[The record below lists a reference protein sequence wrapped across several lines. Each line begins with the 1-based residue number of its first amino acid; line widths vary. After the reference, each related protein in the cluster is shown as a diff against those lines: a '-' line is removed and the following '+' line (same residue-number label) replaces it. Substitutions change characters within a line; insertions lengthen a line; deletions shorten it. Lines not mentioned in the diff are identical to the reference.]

1 MTAMVDIPAGR
12 QICAT
17 ISAVDP
23 KRTIIRKPLELFD
36 PQATLT
42 TIAEVSVALA
52 GFTGVVAVLGSRRD
66 HEWTPEE
73 RLQLR
78 TLVETSLTA
87 LFLSF
92 APSVLGLVMTS
103 ESAVWRLANLLL
115 GAMHLASITMFI
127 VRTKVAKPTGG
138 QLALLASGF
147 SVILAHFL
155 AAAGLLPWYAA
166 IFILGLLQLVFVAT
180 FNFVLLL
187 FPVEASN

>member
-1 MTAMVDIPAGR
+1 M
-12 QICAT
+12 
-17 ISAVDP
+17 
-23 KRTIIRKPLELFD
+23 FD

-127 VRTKVAKPTGG
+127 ARTKVAKPTGG

-155 AAAGLLPWYAA
+155 AAAGLLPWYDA
-166 IFILGLLQLVFVAT
+166 IFTLGLLQLIFVAT

>member
-1 MTAMVDIPAGR
+1 M
-12 QICAT
+12 
-17 ISAVDP
+17 
-23 KRTIIRKPLELFD
+23 FD

-52 GFTGVVAVLGSRRD
+52 GFTGVVAVLGGRRD
-66 HEWTPEE
+66 HAWTPEE

-155 AAAGLLPWYAA
+155 AAAGLVPWYAT